1 MDAGRGS
8 PGWRENMCQKDG
20 RGGSRVHEGGDVL
33 KEGVKY
39 DSEKLRYDLFPVEAL
54 EEITK
59 VLTYGAGKYA
69 PDNWRKV
76 EPCNDRYFAAAMR
89 HMIAHRKGEQ
99 MDESG
104 YHHLAHAACC
114 IIFMLTKELEK
125 CGK

>member
-1 MDAGRGS
+1 
-8 PGWRENMCQKDG
+8 MCQKG
-20 RGGSRVHEGGDVL
+20 RQGREPGAKRRDILEKGI
-33 KEGVKY
+33 KY
-39 DSEKLRYDLFPVEAL
+39 DSEKLRYDLFPIEAL

-59 VLTYGAGKYA
+59 VLTYGAAKYA

-125 CGK
+125 CERR

>member
-1 MDAGRGS
+1 MEKGI
-8 PGWRENMCQKDG
+8 
-20 RGGSRVHEGGDVL
+20 
-33 KEGVKY
+33 KY
-39 DSEKLRYDLFPVEAL
+39 DSEKLRYDLFPIEAL

-59 VLTYGAGKYA
+59 VLTYGAAKHA

-125 CGK
+125 GASKCK